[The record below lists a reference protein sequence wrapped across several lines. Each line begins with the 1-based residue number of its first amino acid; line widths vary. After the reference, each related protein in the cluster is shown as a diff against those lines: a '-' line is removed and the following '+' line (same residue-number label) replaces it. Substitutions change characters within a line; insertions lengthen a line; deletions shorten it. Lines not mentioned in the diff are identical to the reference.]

1 MKVHNT
7 FYVWSCSFTVPMVK
21 IGNHFGTSGKIY
33 VIKADRSGQGSW
45 LPSQSNST
53 LYSRGLGFQ
62 THPRPCVIFS
72 GDYNNPPLSPGN
84 ARVLFAVMMEHK
96 ALSPPSS
103 TDIFF
108 SDTALGSLISTE
120 LLYIFFF
127 TSTWHGIAFPLEL
140 TEHSTI

>member
-21 IGNHFGTSGKIY
+21 IGNRFGTSGKIY

-103 TDIFF
+103 TD
-108 SDTALGSLISTE
+108 TALGSLISTE
-120 LLYIFFF
+120 LLYILFFFF
-127 TSTWHGIAFPLEL
+127 TST
-140 TEHSTI
+140 